1 MEKYK
6 IKTVFEKSFI
16 PDEATRKRIKE
27 CDIVYLHI
35 GNKDIDNGKNGES
48 VRDAVKKIV
57 AILVKNTKARICIST
72 PIRSMANKDTDAKLK
87 KLEDTVY
94 ELATCTEEYRS
105 RLYVSNLYSIATF
118 VTQKHNSSLSL
129 TERGKMKLCIK
140 MRDSLLSS
148 LGCKTTNKHE

>member
-1 MEKYK
+1 MRHCLSLY
-6 IKTVFEKSFI
+6 
-16 PDEATRKRIKE
+16 RKQRH
-27 CDIVYLHI
+27 LQR
-35 GNKDIDNGKNGES
+35 KNGES

-87 KLEDTVY
+87 KLKNTVY
-94 ELATCTEEYRS
+94 ELVTCTEEYRS

-129 TERGKMKLCIK
+129 SERGKMRLYIK

-148 LGCKTTNKHE
+148 LGYKTTNNVSMNKSHRRKSPSNA